1 LMVARTQPSARQM
14 LEVRHH
20 LMRNLCRTHD
30 LQEALLELAAQHT
43 GTIMP
48 GYTHFRHAQP
58 TTFGHYLLS
67 VSDAI
72 GRSTMTLERGYHLMS
87 LNELGCGALAG
98 TSWPVDRDL
107 VSQYMGMEGLIENTN
122 DAVSYTD
129 GYLVVVC
136 GLTNVTNVCSR
147 MALQCSYWSGAE
159 YGFLEVGGIR
169 GVSFMMPQ
177 KTNNPNGFERV
188 RMRAGQMLGHLSGT
202 AAAGLRAPHGDA
214 FEMLHLTEPTL
225 AALETADKCVIRLT
239 AETRGLTVRKK
250 NMLAALRG
258 SYVAATE
265 LANQIV
271 RDYKLGYRTAHKIVH
286 EFVVLSEEQKVPAN
300 QAQTKLLDRAA
311 EEVLGRKLGM
321 DEARL
326 RELLDPAYFIRVT
339 RSKGGVAPEEVARM
353 IADRRQ
359 KLADARTRHLKR
371 IITLENA
378 QKKMLADLH
387 KLRQN

>member
-1 LMVARTQPSARQM
+1 
-14 LEVRHH
+14 
-20 LMRNLCRTHD
+20 
-30 LQEALLELAAQHT
+30 
-43 GTIMP
+43 
-48 GYTHFRHAQP
+48 
-58 TTFGHYLLS
+58 
-67 VSDAI
+67 
-72 GRSTMTLERGYHLMS
+72 
-87 LNELGCGALAG
+87 
-98 TSWPVDRDL
+98 
-107 VSQYMGMEGLIENTN
+107 
-122 DAVSYTD
+122 
-129 GYLVVVC
+129 
-136 GLTNVTNVCSR
+136 
-147 MALQCSYWSGAE
+147 
-159 YGFLEVGGIR
+159 
-169 GVSFMMPQ
+169 
-177 KTNNPNGFERV
+177 
-188 RMRAGQMLGHLSGT
+188 
-202 AAAGLRAPHGDA
+202 
-214 FEMLHLTEPTL
+214 MLHLAEPTL

-326 RELLDPAYFIRVT
+326 RELLDPAYIICVT